1 MKAMG
6 FGDEE
11 SRKAIQLCSGIVDYA
26 VELVLSGDV
35 SEEGVKKLWPEVA
48 ERMAQ
53 PQTVP
58 VDMQTVM
65 TQVVNNPDW
74 LARIQRGESVPLEM
88 RYGGYVYRL
97 VVTPELFT
105 QYMSQGY
112 GGQGYGAQGYGAQ
125 GYGAQGYGAQGYGAQ
140 GYGAQGYGAQGYGA
154 QGYEAQGYE
163 AQGYGAQGYGAQGYD
178 RQQDPGYI
186 TTEEWNTAVRNL
198 TPEQRMEVQGII
210 ASEQCD
216 PFTALQCYDACG
228 GNVEQAKELVRGM
241 K

>member
-1 MKAMG
+1 MLG
-6 FGDEE
+6 IF
-11 SRKAIQLCSGIVDYA
+11 SLLSVSIQGADLIPYPVRLIRGQG
-26 VELVLSGDV
+26 EFVLSDDTKLSYDEALASRIPVCREILNNRLGFSLKQKEAKGNSTITLHVDPNLKLPK
-35 SEEGVKKLWPEVA
+35 EG
-48 ERMAQ
+48 
-53 PQTVP
+53 
-58 VDMQTVM
+58 
-65 TQVVNNPDW
+65 
-74 LARIQRGESVPLEM
+74 
-88 RYGGYVYRL
+88 YRL
-97 VVTPELFT
+97 EVTPELFT

-154 QGYEAQGYE
+154 QGYG